1 MSKKDIGD
9 INVGDTFSASEEV
22 DKYRTI
28 YYAGASGDF
37 NPIHIDPEFG
47 KMVGLGGV
55 ILHGLCTF
63 GFMTK
68 TVTDWTGDPGSL
80 KKIKCR
86 FAKPVHLGDTVTTK
100 ATLSAVE
107 GNKATIGLT
116 VSNQD
121 GADVLTQVSA
131 EVEL

>member
-1 MSKKDIGD
+1 MAKNIKDIT
-9 INVGDTFSASEEV
+9 VGESFSASEEV
-22 DKYRTI
+22 DKYRAI

-37 NPIHIDPEFG
+37 NPIHIDPEIG

-68 TVTDWTGDPGSL
+68 TVTDWAGDPGTL
-80 KKIKCR
+80 KRIKCR
-86 FAKPVHLGDTVTTK
+86 FARPVHLGDTITT
-100 ATLSAVE
+100 S
-107 GNKATIGLT
+107 GT
-116 VSNQD
+116 VSKVQGNRVSIDLKVMSQE
-121 GADVLTQVSA
+121 GVEVLAMATA

>member
-1 MSKKDIGD
+1 MPKKDIHD

-22 DKYRTI
+22 DKYRTV

-47 KMVGLGGV
+47 EMVGLGGV

-68 TVTDWTGDPGSL
+68 TVTDWTGDPGTL

-100 ATLSAVE
+100 ATISAVE

>member
-1 MSKKDIGD
+1 MSKKDIND
-9 INVGDTFSASEEV
+9 VKVGDTFSASEEV

-47 KMVGLGGV
+47 EMVGLGGV

-68 TVTDWTGDPGSL
+68 TVTDWTGDPGAL
-80 KKIKCR
+80 KRIKCR
-86 FAKPVHLGDTVTTK
+86 FARPVHLGDTITTEAK
-100 ATLSAVE
+100 VAALE
-107 GNKATIGLT
+107 ENKATIGLK
-116 VSNQD
+116 VSNQE
-121 GADVLTQVSA
+121 GADVLTVASA